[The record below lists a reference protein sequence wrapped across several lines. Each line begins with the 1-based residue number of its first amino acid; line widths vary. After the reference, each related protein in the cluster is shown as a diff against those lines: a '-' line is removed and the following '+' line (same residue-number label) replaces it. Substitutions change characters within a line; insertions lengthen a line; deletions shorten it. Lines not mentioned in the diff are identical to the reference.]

1 MGEQT
6 LNSSNNPLVNDDSVT
21 VIKLSKLPK
30 EALGRT
36 LVVLEPGFVQ
46 ARYDQVSFAK
56 IASRKRQVSFG
67 VTLVFRKE
75 SALKLPQA
83 KAALEGEE
91 TIAIVCPSIPPSSAS
106 VRFVTMYTDVL
117 PPRIALYLEP
127 DVPDEF
133 GEKARRLEELNKA
146 VSEMK
151 RQGLRIPPA
160 VKAELEGLKRVWT
173 KARIFKKPMNRP
185 GYLKITVPTP
195 NGMSTISL
203 RVESGNQSL
212 AHIIDGLYLYLR
224 WNFGVLRDLENAVR
238 VRDAI
243 VQARAEGSGEA
254 QLRARLIVSKVRDS
268 FVVEPYT
275 KTVSHKEG
283 ENVKEHLDFL
293 NSLMSGSFSVEAA
306 ERKGKR
312 SVAFQGLLTI
322 KATFHPDA
330 DSRGHERISIGEG

>member
-21 VIKLSKLPK
+21 VVKLSKLPK

-36 LVVLEPGFVQ
+36 LVVLEPGFIQ
-46 ARYDQVSFAK
+46 ARYDQDSFAK

-67 VTLVFRKE
+67 VTLVFKKE
-75 SALKLPQA
+75 SVLKLPQV
-83 KAALEGEE
+83 KAVLEGEE
-91 TIAIVCPSIPPSSAS
+91 TMAVVCPSIPPSSTS
-106 VRFVTMYTDVL
+106 VRFVTAYTDVL
-117 PPRIALYLEP
+117 PPRIALYLDP

-133 GEKARRLEELNKA
+133 GEKARRLEELSKA

-160 VKAELEGLKRVWT
+160 MKAELEELKRIVWT
-173 KARIFKKPMNRP
+173 KAKIFKKPMNMS

-195 NGMSTISL
+195 NGMSTLSL

-212 AHIIDGLYLYLR
+212 AHMIDGLHLYLR
-224 WNFGVLRDLENAVR
+224 WNFGVLKDFENAAR
-238 VRDAI
+238 LRDAI

-254 QLRARLIVSKVRDS
+254 QLRARLTVMKMRGN

-275 KTVSHKEG
+275 NPVCHKEG
-283 ENVKEHLDFL
+283 EDVTEYLEFL
-293 NSLMSGSFSVEAA
+293 NRLMGGSFSVEAA
-306 ERKGKR
+306 ERKEKGRKKF
-312 SVAFQGLLTI
+312 VAFQGFITI
-322 KATFHPDA
+322 RATFHPDTE
-330 DSRGHERISIGEG
+330 S

>member
-1 MGEQT
+1 
-6 LNSSNNPLVNDDSVT
+6 VT
-21 VIKLSKLPK
+21 VVEISGFPP
-30 EALGRT
+30 ETLGRP

-46 ARYDQVSFAK
+46 MRYDKDSFAK
-56 IASRKRQVSFG
+56 IASKKRQLTFG
-67 VTLVFRKE
+67 VTLGLREAVYRISYVRRVLE
-75 SALKLPQA
+75 TGDATAVVLK
-83 KAALEGEE
+83 EGE
-91 TIAIVCPSIPPSSAS
+91 TIKGMWY
-106 VRFVTMYTDVL
+106 VTTYTDVL

-133 GEKARRLEELNKA
+133 REKARRLEELTKA
-146 VSEMK
+146 VYEVKKQMLK
-151 RQGLRIPPA
+151 VPEDM
-160 VKAELEGLKRVWT
+160 KAELDELNQIWSR
-173 KARIFKKPMNRP
+173 ARIFRRFISRP
-185 GYLKITVPTP
+185 GSLKITVPTP
-195 NGMSTISL
+195 EGMTVISWK
-203 RVESGNQSL
+203 VEKANQSL
-212 AHIIDGLYLYLR
+212 GNMIRRLHAHLSETM
-224 WNFGVLRDLENAVR
+224 GVIMSFDNAVSLRDAV
-238 VRDAI
+238 

-330 DSRGHERISIGEG
+330 DSRGHEQMSIGEG

>member
-1 MGEQT
+1 
-6 LNSSNNPLVNDDSVT
+6 VT
-21 VIKLSKLPK
+21 VVEISGSPP
-30 EALGRT
+30 EVLGRP
-36 LVVLEPGFVQ
+36 LVVLDPGFVQ
-46 ARYDQVSFAK
+46 VRYDKDSFAK
-56 IASRKRQVSFG
+56 IVSKKRQPAFG
-67 VTLVFRKE
+67 VTLGLREAAYRISYVRR
-75 SALKLPQA
+75 
-83 KAALEGEE
+83 ALETGDATAVVLKEGE
-91 TIAIVCPSIPPSSAS
+91 TIKGMWY
-106 VRFVTMYTDVL
+106 VTAYTDVL

-133 GEKARRLEELNKA
+133 GGKARRLEELNKA

-330 DSRGHERISIGEG
+330 DSRGHEQISIGEG